1 MSRERRAWLRSC
13 HVHVI
18 NLSQRRFAKWTS
30 RNGQFQGFLLS
41 VRARDTSAVRPCL
54 QSTRCGLVH
63 MSRSDTIRVIR
74 RQDQWFSDLLAGAVM
89 AGKDNKCGWLV
100 VAERGTR
107 RLLACLRV
115 LGHKQRLAKHAL
127 ILGLDPT
134 DPRADRT
141 LTLTP

>member
-1 MSRERRAWLRSC
+1 MSSERRAWLKSC

-18 NLSQRRFAKWTS
+18 DLSQRRFAKWTS
-30 RNGQFQGFLLS
+30 RDGQFQGFLFS

-100 VAERGTR
+100 VCGAGG
-107 RLLACLRV
+107 LDVVGLFAGP
-115 LGHKQRLAKHAL
+115 GHKQRLAKHAL